1 MTILR
6 LTKIE
11 REVLKKKYVSNNLTW
26 EEAQSNIEVIT
37 KHLENLV
44 TTLKSKKKGIPE
56 IESKFKE
63 EFEKICQKAE
73 AGLI

>member
-11 REVLKKKYVSNNLTW
+11 REVLKRKYISNGLTW

-44 TTLKSKKKGIPE
+44 TTLKTKNKGISE

-73 AGLI
+73 VGII